1 MHDVAILVVL
11 DPDAAVTTALQHLDE
26 PICPGT
32 SIECSGAWH

>member
-1 MHDVAILVVL
+1 MHDVAICVMLN
-11 DPDAAVTTALQHLDE
+11 PDAAVTTALQHLDE